1 MIEVLTY
8 QSVNDLQEP
17 LSGNRSS
24 LNWPFEEFV
33 AKHDLKLA
41 SSPFDIDIAKIDMR
55 MPAGNKKFD
64 KENCL
69 QFWEQAKNL
78 TVPQALDKRL
88 WVTLCIRDFSDYCQ
102 ARWSKPDKTEW
113 RKHLKN
119 HWFISDMRGLVRD
132 HAIARLWWISY
143 LASRVAELNQ
153 ISLERVL
160 GILLRDLDY
169 TGNLLGRTNSVN
181 ASKVL
186 AAIIEITEKVDKP
199 YHRDSFR
206 AFMKEVNFRCGRT
219 VLPSLSKEALIEL
232 LEPIYLKCHGIH
244 A

>member
-1 MIEVLTY
+1 M
-8 QSVNDLQEP
+8 
-17 LSGNRSS
+17 
-24 LNWPFEEFV
+24 
-33 AKHDLKLA
+33 AKDDLKLA
-41 SSPFDIDIAKIDMR
+41 SSPFDIDVAKIDMR
-55 MPAGNKKFD
+55 LPVGNQKFD

-69 QFWEQAKNL
+69 QLWEHSNSL
-78 TVPQALDKRL
+78 TVPQALDERL
-88 WVTLCIRDFSDYCQ
+88 WVTLCIRDFSDYCK
-102 ARWSKPDKTEW
+102 ARWPKDSNSTWEN
-113 RKHLKN
+113 HIKN
-119 HWFISDMRGLVRD
+119 HWFASSTRNLVRD

-153 ISLERVL
+153 FSLERVL
-160 GILLRDLDY
+160 GILLRAPDY
-169 TGNLLGRTNSVN
+169 TLNLLGRTNSVN

-206 AFMKEVNFRCGRT
+206 AFMKEVNFRGGRT

-232 LEPIYLKCHGIH
+232 LEPIYLKCHDIH